1 MSNFWIKLTKWEFW
15 PFWLFYTPIYFYWIW
30 LSIRARS
37 FVFFSAANPLME
49 LGGFGGYSKYNIIKQ
64 FPSELIPKTVF
75 VNSATSDPDEL
86 LKQIKSQELSFPLII
101 KPDVGERGWKVEKIN
116 HSQEFIAYLTRNRQ
130 KLLIQEYISYPLE
143 FGIMY
148 HRLPGQTYGYITS
161 VVQKEFLSVTGDGKS
176 TLQEL
181 FSQFTRTK
189 YHLPMLLKLYK
200 DKLAEVLQLGEVLE
214 LVSIG
219 NHARGTTFLN
229 ANHLITPGLVKVFDR
244 ISRTIDGFYFG
255 RYDIRV
261 PNLEDLYAGRNI
273 KILELNGAN
282 SEPAHIYDPQM
293 LILHAYKH
301 LFRHWH
307 ILYDV
312 SMQNHKK
319 GHSFTP
325 LLKAI
330 AIIRNRRSASYFAAS

>member
-1 MSNFWIKLTKWEFW
+1 MSNSWIKLTKWEFW

-37 FVFFSAANPLME
+37 FVFFSAANPRME
-49 LGGFGGYSKYNIIKQ
+49 LGGFGGYSKYNVIKQ
-64 FPSELIPKTVF
+64 FSSELIPKTVLI
-75 VNSATSDPDEL
+75 NSAVSDPEEL
-86 LKQIKSQELSFPLII
+86 LKQIKSQGLSFPLII

-116 HSQEFIAYLTRNRQ
+116 HSQAFMEYLSQNRQ
-130 KLLIQEYISYPLE
+130 KLLIQEYIDYPLE

-148 HRLPGQTYGYITS
+148 HRMPGQARGYITS
-161 VVQKEFLSVTGDGKS
+161 IVQKEFLSVTGDGKS

-181 FSQFTRTK
+181 FNRFTRTK

-200 DKLAEVLQLGEVLE
+200 GELTKVLKPGEVLE

-229 ANHLITPGLVKVFDR
+229 ANHLITPGLVQVFDN

-261 PNLEDLYAGRNI
+261 PGLEDLYAGRNI

-293 LILHAYKH
+293 RISHAYKH

-307 ILYDV
+307 ILFNI

-325 LLKAI
+325 LLKAMTI
-330 AIIRNRRSASYFAAS
+330 LRNRKSVHYLASS